1 MNWGKGIFIFMTC
14 FIVFIM
20 ILVIKL
26 ISTNV
31 DLESDD
37 YYTREINYSEEM
49 NAVDNAN
56 KLEEKINI
64 SITETHLVIQVP
76 HEKKMKNIEFKLI
89 RIDNDKL
96 DRTFAIT
103 DTKTFLIDKKEL
115 VKGIYRIE
123 LYYTMEGVKYM
134 QKEQIY
140 L

>member
-37 YYTREINYSEEM
+37 YYAREINYSEEM

-56 KLEEKINI
+56 GLDEKINI
-64 SITETHLVIQVP
+64 SITETHLVVQVP
-76 HEKKMKNIEFKLI
+76 HEQKMENIELNLI
-89 RIDNDKL
+89 RLDNDNL
-96 DRTFAIT
+96 DRSYPIQN
-103 DTKTFLIDKKEL
+103 TKTFLLDKTEL

-123 LYYTMEGVKYM
+123 LYYTIAGAKYM